1 MNETEDKEVEKVKKK
16 MMEEMMNEDEKG
28 ADYPDSPITLT
39 DSNFDEKIKEYP
51 IVLVDFWA
59 DWCGPCKMMEPI
71 IEDLAQEYQ
80 GDVVFGKLNVDQNK
94 GKSSEYQVSGIP
106 TMMLFKDGQ
115 VANKMVGAMNKQMLE
130 QKLENHL

>member
-1 MNETEDKEVEKVKKK
+1 MNKTEDKEAEKVKQK
-16 MMEEMMNEDEKG
+16 MMEEMMSEDEKSV
-28 ADYPDSPITLT
+28 DYPDSPITLT

-51 IVLVDFWA
+51 LVLVDFWA
-59 DWCGPCKMMEPI
+59 EWCGPCKMMEPI

-106 TMMLFKDGQ
+106 TMILFKDGQ
-115 VANKMVGAMNKQMLE
+115 VADKMVGAMNKQMLA